1 MENEDIEKLCDEEA
15 TYRSWLREESFKRNK
30 HICFYVP
37 ASEDFED
44 KLMQAVMRGCTECL
58 DKLIKAGADVN
69 KTGEYRI
76 TALMWASRY
85 GHPDCVNLL
94 LATRA
99 DLYMTDKFGNTA
111 LSHAVDGIK
120 PRGQQITCLFII
132 LKAIGNNLN
141 SSPLATETPL
151 MSIADCGEN
160 TWLKSLIE
168 AGADVNRTD
177 MFGRTALM
185 RIVTTSDDCTQ
196 TLLRAGA
203 DVNIVDKFKCTALKY
218 ATSMICRDGIKC
230 LLEAG
235 AEVKDDVNSTY
246 INEAVECGFSS
257 LKDHLKMYRCIQLL
271 LKNGAYINQSRGKN
285 ALEVVINDGFTGPVQ
300 ELLLAAGNT
309 INERYKSLI
318 WSWHLI
324 SDEEEFSLKHLSR
337 EAVRKQMIT
346 AHPHDNLFQTVPK
359 LGIPSILE
367 SYLVYD
373 ISVNDDDY
381 SDKEFLDKWRFLF
394 GNDDYTDADYEDSSE
409 EEDWDDELYEDDDDD
424 NSDDDDDDDD
434 EQVEEDED
442 VNEMVGTDMVVQA
455 GNNTLVPKKDVAVQ
469 TDFSMLLKMILEKLR
484 KEDDSEVV
492 VKEDGDK
499 KLVVIYNKPVVNE
512 DEDKQVVVN
521 EKREK
526 QK

>member
-1 MENEDIEKLCDEEA
+1 MENEDIEKLLDEEA
-15 TYRSWLREESFKRNK
+15 TYTSWLGEETFKRNK
-30 HICFYVP
+30 HICFDVP
-37 ASEDFED
+37 TSEDLED
-44 KLMQAVMRGCTECL
+44 KLMQAAMHGCTESL

-76 TALMWASRY
+76 TTLMWASRY

-94 LATRA
+94 IAGGA
-99 DLYMTDKFGNTA
+99 DFYMTDKFGNTA

-120 PRGQQITCLFII
+120 PRGQQPTCLYIL
-132 LKAIGNNLN
+132 LKALRNNVN
-141 SSPLATETPL
+141 SSPLETETPL
-151 MSIADCGEN
+151 MSVADCGEN

-185 RIVTTSDDCTQ
+185 RIITRSDDCTQ
-196 TLLRAGA
+196 TLLGAGA
-203 DVNIVDKFKCTALKY
+203 DVNIVDKFKCSALKY

-235 AEVKDDVNSTY
+235 AEVNDDVNSTY

-318 WSWHLI
+318 LSWHLL
-324 SDEEEFSLKHLSR
+324 SNEEEFSLKHLSR
-337 EAVRKQMIT
+337 EAVRKHMIT
-346 AHPHDNLFQTVPK
+346 ARPHDNLFQAVPK
-359 LGIPSILE
+359 LGIPSILK

-394 GNDDYTDADYEDSSE
+394 GSDDYTDADYEDSSE
-409 EEDWDDELYEDDDDD
+409 EEEDWDDEPYEDDDGDD
-424 NSDDDDDDDD
+424 SDDDDDDDDDD

-442 VNEMVGTDMVVQA
+442 EDVNEMVGTDTALQA
-455 GNNTLVPKKDVAVQ
+455 GNNSLVPKKDAAVQ
-469 TDFSMLLKMILEKLR
+469 TDFGMLLKTILKKLG
-484 KEDDSEVV
+484 KEDEKNHVV
-492 VKEDGDK
+492 VKEDEITGW
-499 KLVVIYNKPVVNE
+499 
-512 DEDKQVVVN
+512 
-521 EKREK
+521 
-526 QK
+526 